1 MFTIDPAYEGSA
13 KVAIFANVCRPETV
27 ASCDTAFVYSVDG
40 MVRGTTSAT
49 AIPHLAV
56 TLGYRSVTFYGCE
69 GSFEGR
75 THTFKDIGGN
85 RLWVE
90 ANGQEFV
97 TNAQMLMQ
105 SEVLAE
111 MICLAPHVY
120 CSRSGGLLD
129 ALIADPDY
137 DVTAAN
143 RQLYETIMGAQDD
156 KNSQ

>member
-1 MFTIDPAYEGSA
+1 
-13 KVAIFANVCRPETV
+13 
-27 ASCDTAFVYSVDG
+27 
-40 MVRGTTSAT
+40 
-49 AIPHLAV
+49 
-56 TLGYRSVTFYGCE
+56 
-69 GSFEGR
+69 
-75 THTFKDIGGN
+75 
-85 RLWVE
+85 
-90 ANGQEFV
+90 
-97 TNAQMLMQ
+97 
-105 SEVLAE
+105 